1 MPWTETRPM
10 QRLDFIRACH
20 AGTEPFST
28 LCRHF
33 GISRKTGYKWLQRFN
48 PDDPASL
55 FDQPRARLTHAE
67 RLPPEIIQQLIDV
80 RVTHPDWGPKKS
92 APG

>member
-55 FDQPRARLTHAE
+55 LTS
-67 RLPPEIIQQLIDV
+67 P
-80 RVTHPDWGPKKS
+80 
-92 APG
+92 APGSHMLNACRLRLFSSSLMCA